1 MIAPARLAAFDT
13 LLQIDAGR
21 IDLGGAMARARR
33 TLDDERDRA
42 LALEMVNGTLRMRG
56 AIDFQ
61 LASRLTRPLDKLDAA
76 VLMVLRMSGYQLMY
90 SSRLPAA
97 AIINDAV
104 DLTRRAG
111 TTSAAG
117 LVNSVLRKLARD
129 RPSLVWPDRPSVVVT
144 PDDRQRLVT
153 ALATIHSH
161 PEWLVS
167 RWVERYGVDAA
178 ERWLEFNNRPAAVCL
193 AANGLRLTR
202 AALAEELTSD
212 GVETVPTAR
221 ASLGLV
227 VTSGQALATRAFR
240 EGRCLAQDEAS
251 QLIAELVSA
260 SPGAR
265 VLDLCA
271 SPGGKTVALAG
282 RVRPG
287 GRVVACDV
295 RPHRLRVLASTLS
308 RCMVS
313 NTSVVRIPESG
324 ALPFREGGFDAVLI
338 DAPCSGLGILRRDPD
353 IRWRRTPADLPR
365 LAAAQ
370 RRLLARAAPLVK
382 AGGTLTYSTCSS
394 EPEENDEVVST
405 FLSTHPGFVVAR
417 RHETLP
423 FRDGLEAFFA
433 AVLRSV

>member
-117 LVNSVLRKLARD
+117 LVNAVLRKLARD
-129 RPSLVWPDRPSVVVT
+129 RTSLVWPDRPSVVVT

-167 RWVERYGVDAA
+167 RWVERYGVDTA
-178 ERWLEFNNRPAAVCL
+178 ERWLEFNNRPPAVCL

-202 AALAEELTSD
+202 AALAEELKSD
-212 GVETVPTAR
+212 GVETVPTTR

-287 GRVVACDV
+287 GHVVACDV

-370 RRLLARAAPLVK
+370 LRLLARAAPLVK

-405 FLSTHPGFVVAR
+405 FLSTHPGFVLAR